1 MANILILEDD
11 NFINEDIKFFL
22 EDRGHTCQIF
32 DNADSVMKNLR
43 ILENYKLLV
52 LDLMMMRGE
61 FLKDD
66 KSNLTTGELIFRK
79 IKGLYPKLEIV
90 ILTAM
95 SSCDIKLSKNELN
108 DIPVFIK
115 PLDSKYRIDFLNV
128 IDERTKK

>member
-11 NFINEDIKFFL
+11 NFINEDIKFFI
-22 EDRGHTCQIF
+22 EERGHRCQIF
-32 DNADSVMKNLR
+32 EDADTLMKNLR

-61 FLKDD
+61 ILKED
-66 KSNLTTGELIFRK
+66 KSNLYTGEIIFKK
-79 IKGLYPKLEIV
+79 IRELYPKLEIV
-90 ILTAM
+90 ILTAL
-95 SSCDIKLSKNELN
+95 SISDIKLSKYELN
-108 DIPVFIK
+108 DVPIFIK